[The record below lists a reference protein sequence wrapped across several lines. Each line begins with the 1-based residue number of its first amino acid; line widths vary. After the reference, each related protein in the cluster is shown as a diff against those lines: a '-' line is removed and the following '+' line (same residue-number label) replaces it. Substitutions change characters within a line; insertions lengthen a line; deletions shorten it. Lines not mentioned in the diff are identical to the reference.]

1 VQNVI
6 AENTLCLSATLHLF
20 TCVCNVAKCSSIILH
35 LVMHNVCFMLSTVSC
50 TVCKWHCAPVFG
62 CGDGLWVAGR
72 GGGVKRN
79 SKRQITLE
87 ESNIAFAS
95 RRPCTK
101 AVDLM
106 LVAVGAS
113 LALCR
118 RLVHRN
124 NYHIGFTKQIELG

>member
-1 VQNVI
+1 
-6 AENTLCLSATLHLF
+6 
-20 TCVCNVAKCSSIILH
+20 
-35 LVMHNVCFMLSTVSC
+35 MFMLSTVSC
-50 TVCKWHCAPVFG
+50 TVCKWQCAPVFG
-62 CGDGLWVAGR
+62 CGDGLWVVGR
-72 GGGVKRN
+72 GWGGGVKGN

-118 RLVHRN
+118 RLVHCN
-124 NYHIGFTKQIELG
+124 GQHIEFTKQIELL